1 MRSALAVTALAVA
14 ILGTG
19 VEAARAEDYGIFKLQ
34 ETRLGKVLADP
45 NGMTVYTYAK
55 DQKGKSLCNGECAA
69 KWPPVKAA
77 DDAKPFGDYSIIV
90 RDDGTRQ
97 WADEDRPL
105 YTYVK
110 DTKSGDVNGD
120 FVNGVWHAE
129 KEEDD

>member
-1 MRSALAVTALAVA
+1 M
-14 ILGTG
+14 
-19 VEAARAEDYGIFKLQ
+19 
-34 ETRLGKVLADP
+34 LADP

-69 KWPPVKAA
+69 KWPPVTAA

-110 DTKSGDVNGD
+110 DTKSGDVNGEL
-120 FVNGVWHAE
+120 VNGVWHAE

>member
-1 MRSALAVTALAVA
+1 MRTALAVTALAVA

-19 VEAARAEDYGIFKLQ
+19 VGAASAEDYGIFKVQ
-34 ETRLGKVLADP
+34 ETKLGKVLADP

-55 DQKGKSLCNGECAA
+55 DHKGRSLCNGECAA

-77 DDAKPFGDYSIIV
+77 DDAKPLGDYSIIV

-110 DTKSGDVNGD
+110 DTKPGDVNGD
-120 FVNGVWHAE
+120 FVGGVWHVE
-129 KEEDD
+129 KEEAD